1 MAIFGYHV
9 LDGSLA
15 WELELPEQ
23 FEAATRHV
31 RPDDVRVTVLVS
43 ADPSRLAATLAD
55 RAELGSDGVFVH
67 EVGPGQRRTI
77 ELLGD
82 EVLPALAGRA
92 GP

>member
-31 RPDDVRVTVLVS
+31 RPDDVRETVLVS
-43 ADPSRLAATLAD
+43 
-55 RAELGSDGVFVH
+55 AELGSDGVFVH

-82 EVLPALAGRA
+82 EVLPTLAGRA